1 MFSHSSF
8 DCVLLLLLLLTR
20 SLEGVYVSEV
30 GQDAD
35 LPCAYSPPT
44 PEDLVPVCWGKGPC
58 PLFQCHSLVLS
69 TDGRNLSYWTSSRY
83 LLKRNFR
90 KGDVT
95 LTIKNVT
102 LEDSGTYCCRIQ
114 FPGLMNDQK
123 SNLELVIK
131 PVISA
136 APLIPCNKLS
146 ALREASSL
154 RWFLSLAKVT
164 PAGTPWRD
172 ITAAFPR
179 MLTTEGP
186 GSETQTLETLHDK
199 NQTEISTLANELQ
212 DMGATTRIGL
222 YIGAGV
228 SAGLALVLISGA
240 LILKWYSDSKE
251 KIQNLSLIS
260 LANLPPLGLAN
271 TAGERTHPEEN
282 IYTIEENVYE
292 MEDPYKYYCSVSSG
306 QQS

>member
-1 MFSHSSF
+1 MFSHFSF

-20 SLEGVYVSEV
+20 SLEGVYMSEV

-58 PLFQCHSLVLS
+58 PLFQCHNLVLS
-69 TDGRNLSYWTSSRY
+69 TDGRNLNYWTSSRY
-83 LLKRNFR
+83 LLKRNFHE
-90 KGDVT
+90 GDVT

-102 LEDSGTYCCRIQ
+102 LADSGTYCCRIQ

-131 PVISA
+131 P
-136 APLIPCNKLS
+136 
-146 ALREASSL
+146 
-154 RWFLSLAKVT
+154 AKVT

-179 MLTTEGP
+179 TLTTEGP

-251 KIQNLSLIS
+251 KIQNLSLIT
-260 LANLPPLGLAN
+260 LANLPPSGLAN

-282 IYTIEENVYE
+282 IYIIEENVYE

>member
-1 MFSHSSF
+1 MFSHFSF

-35 LPCAYSPPT
+35 LPCTYSPAT
-44 PEDLVPVCWGKGPC
+44 PEHLVPVCWGKGPC
-58 PLFQCHSLVLS
+58 PLFECHSLVLS
-69 TDGRNLSYWTSSRY
+69 TDGRNLSYRTSSRY
-83 LLKRNFR
+83 LLKRNFC

-102 LEDSGTYCCRIQ
+102 LADSGTYCCRIQ
-114 FPGLMNDQK
+114 FPGPMNDQK

-131 PVISA
+131 P
-136 APLIPCNKLS
+136 
-146 ALREASSL
+146 
-154 RWFLSLAKVT
+154 AKVT
-164 PAGTPWRD
+164 PARTAWRD
-172 ITAAFPR
+172 ITTAFPR
-179 MLTTEGP
+179 TLTTKGP

-212 DMGATTRIGL
+212 DMDATTRIGL

-228 SAGLALVLISGA
+228 SAGLALILISGA
-240 LILKWYSDSKE
+240 LILKWYSDSKQ
-251 KIQNLSLIS
+251 KIQNLSLIT
-260 LANLPPLGLAN
+260 LANLPPSGLAN
-271 TAGERTHPEEN
+271 TAGEGTHPEEN
-282 IYTIEENVYE
+282 IYIIEENVYE
-292 MEDPYKYYCSVSSG
+292 MEDPYEYYCSVSSG